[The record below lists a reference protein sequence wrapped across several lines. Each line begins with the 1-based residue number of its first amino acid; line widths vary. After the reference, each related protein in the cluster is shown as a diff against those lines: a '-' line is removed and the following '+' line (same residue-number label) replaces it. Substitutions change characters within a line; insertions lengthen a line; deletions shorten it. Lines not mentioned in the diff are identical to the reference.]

1 VDQLQGESEG
11 LIMGVR
17 VRQKAKGKGNPWWVF
32 ISHNGKRTSRKVG
45 DKKAADAVAS
55 TIRAKLQLGEFG
67 FDDPKPVPTFKEHA
81 KMWLSLPH
89 DWKESTKENYLS
101 NLNNHIL
108 PALGSIPINAIKRKD
123 LKTFFDKLLSE
134 GVASNTVAIIR
145 SPISGVLTHALDSE
159 LIENNPIIGLK
170 LIHKKSALEIEP
182 LSKEDVIILLKSAQ
196 QYNGGTYYPSILCA
210 LRTGMRIGEIRALK
224 WKDLDF
230 EYRLAEVKR
239 SCRKGRITKPK
250 NGKSRRVD
258 MTPQLA
264 ETLKALQ
271 TAQKRK
277 ALQKGRPF
285 SEWVFTGNSGDRL
298 KYTAFRKAL
307 MACLKLAKLRNIRIH
322 DLRHTYA
329 TIRLLSGH
337 NIGDVS
343 YQLGHSSIKI
353 TYDTYGHWLPGK
365 FKSEVDEL
373 DNLHPSAP
381 YLHPKTDC
389 NKNISSFQ

>member
-1 VDQLQGESEG
+1 
-11 LIMGVR
+11 MGVR
-17 VRQKAKGKGNPWWVF
+17 VRQKTKGKGNPWWVF

-67 FDDPKPVPTFKEHA
+67 FENTKPVPTFKEHA
-81 KMWLSLPH
+81 KLWLSLPH
-89 DWKESTKENYLS
+89 DWKESTRASYML
-101 NLNNHIL
+101 NLDNHIF
-108 PALGSIPINAIKRKD
+108 PVFGSTPINEIKRKD
-123 LKTFFDKLLSE
+123 LKSFFNKLLSK
-134 GVASNTVAIIR
+134 GVALNTVVLIR
-145 SPISGVLTHALDSE
+145 APMSGILSHALDSE
-159 LIENNPIIGLK
+159 LINNNPLVGLK
-170 LIHKKSALEIEP
+170 MLQKRTKLEFEP
-182 LSKEDVIILLKSAQ
+182 LSKEEVVLLLETAQ
-196 QYNGGTYYPSILCA
+196 QHNGGTYYPSILCA
-210 LRTGMRIGEIRALK
+210 LRTGMRVGEIKALM

-230 EYRLAEVKR
+230 ENRLIEVKR
-239 SCRKGRITKPK
+239 SCRKERITRPK
-250 NGKSRRVD
+250 NGKTRRVD
-258 MTPQLA
+258 ITPHLA
-264 ETLKALQ
+264 ETLKTLK

-277 ALQKGRPF
+277 ALEKGRPF
-285 SEWVFTGNSGDRL
+285 SEWVFTGISGDRL
-298 KYTAFRKAL
+298 KYTTFRKAL
-307 MACLKLAKLRNIRIH
+307 MACLRLAKLRNIRIH

-389 NKNISSFQ
+389 EKNIVSFQ